1 MSRLREWLR
10 WGRTIE
16 TSRGESLSER
26 KNSLS
31 MKRFDA
37 VRFFHEDQGVL
48 PEGILGR
55 YSAARLI
62 LSKGG

>member
-1 MSRLREWLR
+1 LSRLREWLR

-55 YSAARLI
+55 Y
-62 LSKGG
+62 